1 MFNATPGAIY
11 LKALNEEALASQS
24 FADLAQAIV
33 NRTSFFIEN
42 NKRDPFDLFSNH
54 GFVDWSFVIDSI
66 TGNNISKVNKE
77 WVINYLNS
85 RDDISQ
91 YQLFREISEA
101 LSSISFSDPDLGKAA
116 FFYHSRNAQ
125 KIVDN
130 LLSDTVSATDKA
142 SIVDYMLAQIDS
154 GKSMGEMI
162 EWAITT
168 LDGIDHSDPVWG
180 NAAMLF
186 DNRIEVSRYYSV
198 DKAINETD
206 FPILIQILE
215 SVTIDPATVSL
226 AKAVIDSQQE
236 SVKSLADLNGSN
248 GFRLGGDLLGESF
261 VTQSAGDINGD
272 GFDDAIISDSL
283 LRIFFIDRE
292 IVPSY
297 LVFGKPDSFIPM
309 ITLSSLDGNAGF
321 EFSGTSDQYSI
332 ISVSSVGDFNA
343 DGLDDVFIKTITD
356 DTYSIGNYI
365 VFGKASGFGSKFE
378 LDSLNGSNGFQLD
391 EVTLQNW
398 PYSARGLGDI
408 NGDGFDDF
416 AIGLNNIGY
425 VVFGKA
431 SESSPFFSLSSL
443 DGSDGFQF
451 IDGISIN
458 LKIGFSVNS
467 AGDINGD
474 GFSDLIVNA
483 RTFDGQNNPGGSY
496 VVFGKASE
504 FSATVNLSGLDG
516 EAGFRLDD
524 RSNNHNDDSSFL
536 SASSAGD
543 INGDGF
549 DDLIIE
555 TSIDHNNSYY
565 IIFGKASGFGP
576 KFELNNLDGNDGFH
590 LYRDGFVAFSASG
603 AGDVNSDGFDDLIIG
618 FPDIDIAGNVGAG
631 TSYVVFGSASEFKPE
646 IDLSRLDSSTG
657 LRFDGIAKFEG
668 SGERVSHA
676 GDINGDGF
684 GDVMIS
690 GRGSPGMYELGYPT
704 VYAVFGNAAGNGIY
718 HLGSPQSDLLD
729 NHSSQ
734 TENFVSG
741 DGNDT
746 MIGGEGADVFYGG
759 AGNDIIRVTTLD
771 FHLINGGSGFDN
783 LEVNGSGQSLVL
795 ADFQGRISGIE
806 MINLTG
812 NGDNTLTI
820 TALDL
825 LNLSDS
831 TNTLQI
837 DGNTDDTIKI
847 LGGDWVDSGITDG
860 YHSYTQGAAV
870 LKIGVNV
877 AVDFV

>member
-33 NRTSFFIEN
+33 NSTSFFIDN

-116 FFYHSRNAQ
+116 FFYHSKNAQ
-125 KIVDN
+125 KIVNN
-130 LLSDTVSATDKA
+130 LLSDTISATDKA

-162 EWAITT
+162 EWAITS
-168 LDGIDHSDPVWG
+168 LDSIDHSDPVWG

-206 FPILIQILE
+206 FPILIQILG

-226 AKAVIDSQQE
+226 TKLVIDSQQE

-261 VTQSAGDINGD
+261 LTQSAGDINGD
-272 GFDDAIISDSL
+272 GFDDALIKDFSDPL
-283 LRIFFIDRE
+283 FRDAFFIDRE
-292 IVPSY
+292 LVPSY
-297 LVFGKPDSFIPM
+297 LVFGKPDSFIPT
-309 ITLSSLDGNAGF
+309 IALSSLDGNAGF

-343 DGLDDVFIKTITD
+343 DGFDDVFVKTVTD
-356 DTYSIGNYI
+356 EIFPISSYI
-365 VFGKASGFGSKFE
+365 VFGKASSFGSKFE
-378 LDSLNGSNGFQLD
+378 LDSLNGINGFQLD
-391 EVTLQNW
+391 EDTLQDR
-398 PYSARGLGDI
+398 PHSASGLGDI

-416 AIGLNNIGY
+416 AISVNSTGY

-431 SESSPFFSLSSL
+431 SGFSPLLSLSSL
-443 DGSDGFQF
+443 DGNNGFQLM
-451 IDGISIN
+451 DS
-458 LKIGFSVNS
+458 FSVNS
-467 AGDINGD
+467 AGDVNGD
-474 GFSDLIVNA
+474 GFNDLAIIA
-483 RTFDGQNNPGGSY
+483 ADTSY
-496 VVFGKASE
+496 VVFGKASG
-504 FSATVNLSGLDG
+504 FSSTVNLSGLDG
-516 EAGFRLDD
+516 ETGFRLDN
-524 RSNNHNDDSSFL
+524 RSNNHNDDSRFL

-555 TSIDHNNSYY
+555 TFTDHNINHY
-565 IIFGKASGFGP
+565 IVFGKASGFGP
-576 KFELNNLDGNDGFH
+576 KFELSNLDGNDGFRF
-590 LYRDGFVAFSASG
+590 YRDGFVAFSASG
-603 AGDVNSDGFDDLIIG
+603 AGDFNSDGFDDLIIG
-618 FPDIDIAGNVGAG
+618 FPDIDIAGNVDAGA
-631 TSYVVFGSASEFKPE
+631 SYVVFGSASEFKPE

-668 SGERVSHA
+668 SGDRVSHA

-690 GRGSPGMYELGYPT
+690 GRGAPGKLELGYPT

-718 HLGSPQSDLLD
+718 HLGSPKADLLD

-734 TENFVSG
+734 TESFVSG
-741 DGNDT
+741 NGNDT
-746 MIGGEGADVFYGG
+746 MIGGEGGDVFYGG
-759 AGNDIIRVTTLD
+759 AGNDVIRVTTLD

-806 MINLTG
+806 MINLAGT
-812 NGDNTLTI
+812 GDNTLTI

-831 TNTLQI
+831 TNMLQI

-847 LGGDWVDSGITDG
+847 LGSDWVDSGITDG
-860 YHSYTQGAAV
+860 YHSYTHGAAV
-870 LKIGVNV
+870 LKIGVNI

>member
-11 LKALNEEALASQS
+11 LQALNEEVLAGQS

-33 NRTSFFIEN
+33 NSTSFFIGN
-42 NKRDPFDLFSNH
+42 NKYDPFTL
-54 GFVDWSFVIDSI
+54 GFGQGVVDWSSVIESM
-66 TGNNISKVNKE
+66 TGNHISTANKD
-77 WVINYLNS
+77 WVIYYLNS
-85 RDDISQ
+85 RYDISQ
-91 YQLFREISEA
+91 YQLFTEISET
-101 LSSISFSDPDLGKAA
+101 LSSIAFSDPDWGKVA

-162 EWAITT
+162 EWAITA

-198 DKAINETD
+198 DKAINETEI
-206 FPILIQILE
+206 PILIQILE

-226 AKAVIDSQQE
+226 AKLVIDSQQE

-248 GFRLGGDLLGESF
+248 GFRLGGDVLGESF
-261 VTQSAGDINGD
+261 VIKSAGDINGD
-272 GFDDAIISDSL
+272 GFDDVIISDSL
-283 LRIFFIDRE
+283 GRDPLFIDRE
-292 IVPSY
+292 TVPSY
-297 LVFGKPDSFIPM
+297 LIFGKPDGFIPT
-309 ITLSSLDGNAGF
+309 IALSSLDGSAGF
-321 EFSGTSDQYSI
+321 EFSGKSDAYSI
-332 ISVSSVGDFNA
+332 ISVSSIGDFNA
-343 DGLDDVFIKTITD
+343 DGFDDLFVETGIN
-356 DTYSIGNYI
+356 DTYLTSSYI
-365 VFGKASGFGSKFE
+365 VFGKAVGFGSKFE
-378 LDSLNGSNGFQLD
+378 LDSLNGSNGFQLNG
-391 EVTLQNW
+391 VALQD
-398 PYSARGLGDI
+398 SISLLSSVGDI
-408 NGDGFDDF
+408 NGDGLDDLIIVANSSGGSQQPNF
-416 AIGLNNIGY
+416 TSY

-431 SESSPFFSLSSL
+431 SGFGPFFSLSSL
-443 DGSDGFQF
+443 DGNNGFQL
-451 IDGISIN
+451 INEISTN
-458 LKIGFSVNS
+458 LGIGFLGRS
-467 AGDINGD
+467 AGDFNGD
-474 GFSDLIVNA
+474 GFDDLIV
-483 RTFDGQNNPGGSY
+483 DDY
-496 VVFGKASE
+496 VVFGKASG
-504 FSATVNLSGLDG
+504 FSATVNLSSLDG
-516 EAGFRLDD
+516 RLGFRLVAQ
-524 RSNNHNDDSSFL
+524 SNFL

-555 TSIDHNNSYY
+555 ASDNNY

-576 KFELNNLDGNDGFH
+576 QFVLGNLDGSDGFRF
-590 LYRDGFVAFSASG
+590 YRDGFISFSLSR
-603 AGDVNSDGFDDLIIG
+603 AGDVNSDGFDDVIVG
-618 FPDIDIAGNVGAG
+618 FPRVDVAGNVDAG
-631 TSYVVFGSASEFKPE
+631 TSYVLFGSASKFKPE
-646 IDLSRLDSSTG
+646 MDLSRLDSSTG
-657 LRFDGIAKFEG
+657 LRLDGVAKFEY
-668 SGERVSHA
+668 SGWRVNHA

-690 GRGSPGMYELGYPT
+690 GAGAPSLYELGYPT

-718 HLGSPQSDLLD
+718 HLGSPKADLLD
-729 NHSSQ
+729 NQSPQ
-734 TENFVSG
+734 AERFVSG

-746 MIGGEGADVFYGG
+746 MIGGEGGDVFYGG

-806 MINLTG
+806 MINLAGT
-812 NGDNTLTI
+812 GDNTLTI
-820 TALDL
+820 AALDL

-831 TNTLQI
+831 TNMLQI

-847 LGGDWVDSGITDG
+847 LGSDWVDSGITDG